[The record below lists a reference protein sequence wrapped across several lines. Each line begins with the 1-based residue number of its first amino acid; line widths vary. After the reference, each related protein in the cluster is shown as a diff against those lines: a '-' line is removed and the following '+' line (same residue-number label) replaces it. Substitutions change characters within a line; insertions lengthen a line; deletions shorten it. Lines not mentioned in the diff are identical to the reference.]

1 MTMRSTDGGNKT
13 DGVVEL
19 EDEFHEVNSGK
30 SRPGPVEYDE
40 T

>member
-1 MTMRSTDGGNKT
+1 MRSTDGGNKT
-13 DGVVEL
+13 DEVVRL
-19 EDEFHEVNSGK
+19 EDDEVNSGN

>member
-13 DGVVEL
+13 NGVVRL
-19 EDEFHEVNSGK
+19 EDAFHEVNSGN